1 MTETTILLLPGHL
14 DIESVL
20 RILFAVFLFSY
31 VAYILTSTATFF
43 PKFIASVAKK
53 YKNKQNIDVDYNK
66 DYNTVFAN
74 LNQSTPKQKESKK
87 NHGRRIPFFN
97 KR

>member
-1 MTETTILLLPGHL
+1 MTETILYLPNHL

-20 RILFAVFLFSY
+20 RILFALFLFSY
-31 VAYILTSTATFF
+31 VAYILTSTASFF

-53 YKNKQNIDVDYNK
+53 YKLKHNINIDYNK
-66 DYNTVFAN
+66 DYDSVFAN
-74 LNQSTPKQKESKK
+74 LNQATPKQKESKK